1 MAAAETLC
9 NVYELYERYIIEL
22 YNIYQNGTLLRPH
35 PRDHRIAAQFCKK
48 KKSFHDHELVPQVIY
63 FTMTRILSPI

>member
-48 KKSFHDHELVPQVIY
+48 KNPSM
-63 FTMTRILSPI
+63 TMS